1 MKRDFE
7 YIVIGLGGIG
17 SAAAYWLSRKAGT
30 EVLGLEQFELGH
42 VRGESQ
48 DHSRIIRLSYHKPE
62 YVKLAKQA
70 YAAWKTVEEESK
82 QEIVI
87 RTGGLD
93 LWPPNARIPM
103 SDYTG
108 SLSACDVPFEILD
121 QSEIQKRYPQFHLPE
136 GTQGLFQLEG
146 GIAAAASANFAHQKL
161 ARFNGALLKEHS
173 SVISIREIGGE
184 YEVAVREGSYR
195 CRKLILT
202 GGPWSNELLKQFDI
216 ELPLTITQ
224 EQVVYFVPNNLAE
237 FSPEKFPVWIWMDE
251 PSFYGFPVFGE
262 QAIKAGQDVG
272 GKEVTANTRT
282 FEPDADAFKRL
293 QTFMNNVLP
302 GINNVLYTKTC
313 LYTLT
318 PDRDFVID
326 AVQGGGSNCFI
337 AIGAGHAFK
346 FASIIGKILSE
357 FAVYGAA
364 DADLSLFKLDRPI
377 LKEKNP
383 TKSFMV

>member
-1 MKRDFE
+1 MKREFE

-17 SAAAYWLSRKAGT
+17 SAAAYWLSRKAGS

-62 YVKLAKQA
+62 YVHLAKQA
-70 YAAWKTVEEESK
+70 YEAWKSIEADSG
-82 QEIVI
+82 QQIVI

-93 LWPPNARIPM
+93 LWPTNAIIPM
-103 SDYTG
+103 SDYTE

-121 QSEIQKRYPQFHLPE
+121 QSEIQKRYPQFHLPD
-136 GTQGLFQLEG
+136 GTQGLFQSEG
-146 GIAAAASANFAHQKL
+146 GIAAAARANFAHQKI
-161 ARFNGALLKEHS
+161 ARINGATLKEHS
-173 SVISIREIGGE
+173 PVRSIREVGGE
-184 YEVAVREGSYR
+184 YEVVLKDMAFR

-202 GGPWSNELLKQFDI
+202 GGPWSNDLLSKFDI
-216 ELPLTITQ
+216 RLPLTITQ
-224 EQVVYFVPNNLAE
+224 EQVVYFVPWDLSE
-237 FSPEKFPVWIWMDE
+237 FAPEKFPVWIWMDE
-251 PSFYGFPVFGE
+251 PCFYGFPVFGE

-272 GKEVTANTRT
+272 GKEVTADTRT
-282 FEPDADAFKRL
+282 FESDQDAFNRL
-293 QTFMNNVLP
+293 NTFMKKMLP
-302 GINNVLYTKTC
+302 GIKNVLYTKTC

-326 AVQGGGSNCFI
+326 SVASSPNCFV

-357 FAVYGAA
+357 LAIHGTSES
-364 DADLSLFKLDRPI
+364 DLNLFKLDRPI
-377 LKEKNP
+377 LKEENP